1 MDTPFGD
8 LRIVDAHAHF
18 FSHHFFELI
27 VKGLGEPPPADG
39 LDDFLRKKLDFD
51 PPPEDAGELASR
63 WVVELDR
70 HGVARTV
77 LIASVPGDEDSVA
90 AAHRVAPERIIPYFM
105 LNPKASD
112 ARERARRALAELGLR
127 GVCLFPAMHH
137 FHVWEKDLEPI
148 FTEVAERSGIVFVHF
163 GLLKVGIRDKLGL
176 PSPFDLRFANPL
188 DLAVVAR
195 RHPTVPFVIPHFGCG
210 FFRELLLLASQCPNV
225 YADTSSSNGWM
236 DKLPEPLTL
245 EKVFART
252 LEVMGAERILYGSD
266 SSFFPRGFVKDH
278 LLSQL
283 DVVAKLAVS
292 RDEAALIFG
301 GNLERL
307 AGRTGGHGPAENPG
321 RG

>member
-27 VKGLGEPPPADG
+27 VKGLPDPPAADA
-39 LDDFLRKKLDFD
+39 LDDFLRKKLDLDLPSED
-51 PPPEDAGELASR
+51 PQELASR

-90 AAHRVAPERIIPYFM
+90 AAYRVAPERVIPYFM
-105 LNPKASD
+105 LNPKAPD
-112 ARERARRALAELGLR
+112 ARARARRAFEDLGFR

-137 FHVWEKDLEPI
+137 FHVWESDLEPI
-148 FTEVAERSGIVFVHF
+148 FADVAERSGIVFVHF
-163 GLLKVGIRDKLGL
+163 GLLKVGIRDQLGL
-176 PSPFDLRFANPL
+176 QSPFDLRFANPL

-195 RHPTVPFVIPHFGCG
+195 RHQTVPFVIPHFGCG

-225 YADTSSSNGWM
+225 YADTSSSNTWM
-236 DKLPEPLTL
+236 EKLPERLTL

-252 LEVMGAERILYGSD
+252 LEVIGPERILYGSD

-278 LLSQL
+278 LLGQL
-283 DVVAKLAVS
+283 DVVAKLSVS
-292 RDEAALIFG
+292 RDQAALIFG

-307 AGRTGGHGPAENPG
+307 VGRMGESGTAGNTGRE
-321 RG
+321 